1 MVKFNFLCRSWDI
14 VLKQSTR
21 KMADKDGPIIADAFY
36 EELFRGTDLK
46 PALEADTTKSAQ
58 ALHDAVKKLRSQNAS
73 FGRWIPFINIGK

>member
-1 MVKFNFLCRSWDI
+1 MVKFHFFCHSWDI
-14 VLKQSTR
+14 FFKQSTR
-21 KMADKDGPIIADAFY
+21 KIADKDGPIIADAFY